1 MKYSYPF
8 HVATHTIFRV
18 PLPPSLEFTTGWPL
32 PWFRAPL
39 INQKTFV
46 ATLCSDDRW
55 LVIHLSLY
63 STIFRNDVTDRN
75 EESRYTVSRIESFL
89 PSFGRVERMTMKR
102 EKCGRF
108 HGGIVIIARGA
119 RLRPWKVSRRAILRS
134 TEANKWV
141 TEHRGRLRGVK
152 RGERGRRG
160 GLECSG
166 NGDEIRR
173 RGVWGIVV
181 SDSGR

>member
-32 PWFRAPL
+32 PWFRWLNVCRHALFRRSL
-39 INQKTFV
+39 IGHPPF
-46 ATLCSDDRW
+46 ALFDH
-55 LVIHLSLY
+55 I
-63 STIFRNDVTDRN
+63 RNDVTDRN
-75 EESRYTVSRIESFL
+75 EESRCTVSRIESFL

-160 GLECSG
+160 GVECSG